1 MYVYPYG
8 DSQQL
13 NLDWIINKLKELEDQ
28 ETSAADL
35 EEIANVFIALTHS
48 SGTQYR
54 RYDYC
59 YYQGKLYR
67 ALNDN
72 IGPFNASDWMEVRLG
87 DDIPIITRLINA
99 IDASAVFDV
108 KFDTSGTNGKLQQK
122 YNNAYHDV
130 VEVDYTPVQNSK
142 RPLSSNAGYDLKGAI
157 TDVSKH
163 NFILLG
169 DSFGSGVNGN
179 DHNNPTNG
187 WYKQF
192 KTAMNGFPSNIYYHT
207 TYTAGVSGFASSL
220 PFLTM
225 LQDIETANSFNSA
238 KKASITDVVVLG
250 GTNDISA
257 TLANIEPAISAFMT
271 YVKANYPNAKVKI
284 GCLGTDIENLYS
296 TVYPRYKTCVKY
308 GAKFIESS
316 LNLLCDPQYIGTDGT
331 HLTPSGYNFYCPYIN
346 NIILDGETS
355 YQFVIDKTLDFSN
368 MSNVANNTGE
378 SIVARFLITE
388 NNTYIRLNT
397 QSYAPVA
404 LDLTS
409 AGMSQGSYQGVLL
422 NTAELSIPRIRELG
436 GSFGEVKIVAIDGNN
451 MTHFVRQG
459 GIFLNRVSSVI
470 RLTVYLTATY
480 GQAVSNYPS
489 AKVLYPIVF
498 NEIH

>member
-157 TDVSKH
+157 TQDEKDIAYIINGKRTSTTIPSGQYV
-163 NFILLG
+163 LLRNSTIAG
-169 DSFGSGVNGN
+169 KTDGL
-179 DHNNPTNG
+179 
-187 WYKQF
+187 YKAASAIPANTDL
-192 KTAMNGFPSNIYYHT
+192 TASYLTDT
-207 TYTAGVSGFASSL
+207 TGGGLNQVT
-220 PFLTM
+220 P
-225 LQDIETANSFNSA
+225 IE
-238 KKASITDVVVLG
+238 LG
-250 GTNDISA
+250 GTGK
-257 TLANIEPAISAFMT
+257 TNIESAALSLRNGINYNISVPANGAVKLSFTGATILFHSAIGSSPSTSSVYIFSG
-271 YVKANYPNAKVKI
+271 YSGKANLLEVFAPQSQGAVVFTQGNGYIELTNISNDTRNVSTLILQGDSSKI
-284 GCLGTDIENLYS
+284 VI
-296 TVYPRYKTCVKY
+296 
-308 GAKFIESS
+308 
-316 LNLLCDPQYIGTDGT
+316 
-331 HLTPSGYNFYCPYIN
+331 TPS
-346 NIILDGETS
+346 T
-355 YQFVIDKTLDFSN
+355 
-368 MSNVANNTGE
+368 
-378 SIVARFLITE
+378 
-388 NNTYIRLNT
+388 
-397 QSYAPVA
+397 
-404 LDLTS
+404 
-409 AGMSQGSYQGVLL
+409 
-422 NTAELSIPRIRELG
+422 
-436 GSFGEVKIVAIDGNN
+436 
-451 MTHFVRQG
+451 
-459 GIFLNRVSSVI
+459 
-470 RLTVYLTATY
+470 
-480 GQAVSNYPS
+480 
-489 AKVLYPIVF
+489 
-498 NEIH
+498 

>member
-157 TDVSKH
+157 TALAEKTITYERKDLATSDISTPVDQGVYVWYITSATPD
-163 NFILLG
+163 NFGTGGVILTISFATWLIAQLG
-169 DSFGSGVNGN
+169 YGNNGN
-179 DHNNPTNG
+179 MYFRQYNTGTWSTWKTVNTDTAPIIPPPSLINADIVKVDTPLLNGTLKSYTPVQSG
-187 WYKQF
+187 WYQVRAYNAAAETELEVAFCDSSQSYIYSDNYRPPNTGTYAKCVSSWLYY
-192 KTAMNGFPSNIYYHT
+192 KAGETIYY
-207 TYTAGVSGFASSL
+207 YLIG
-220 PFLTM
+220 
-225 LQDIETANSFNSA
+225 QNESFC
-238 KKASITDVVVLG
+238 G
-250 GTNDISA
+250 
-257 TLANIEPAISAFMT
+257 
-271 YVKANYPNAKVKI
+271 
-284 GCLGTDIENLYS
+284 LYYS
-296 TVYPRYKTCVKY
+296 
-308 GAKFIESS
+308 
-316 LNLLCDPQYIGTDGT
+316 
-331 HLTPSGYNFYCPYIN
+331 
-346 NIILDGETS
+346 
-355 YQFVIDKTLDFSN
+355 
-368 MSNVANNTGE
+368 
-378 SIVARFLITE
+378 
-388 NNTYIRLNT
+388 
-397 QSYAPVA
+397 PV
-404 LDLTS
+404 
-409 AGMSQGSYQGVLL
+409 QQ
-422 NTAELSIPRIRELG
+422 
-436 GSFGEVKIVAIDGNN
+436 
-451 MTHFVRQG
+451 
-459 GIFLNRVSSVI
+459 
-470 RLTVYLTATY
+470 
-480 GQAVSNYPS
+480 
-489 AKVLYPIVF
+489 
-498 NEIH
+498 